1 MIFKNLKKGSVIEN
15 VRIKLDNLTEKFN
28 LQDESIKTIEKDMK
42 RFNAGTIA

>member
-1 MIFKNLKKGSVIEN
+1 MEN
-15 VRIKLDNLTEKFN
+15 FRIKLDNLTEKFN